1 MYLRPSMITNTLNYL
16 DQNTPFRISE
26 LRNGFQKLIR
36 AERFRNYRFC
46 VFVDSLDE
54 YKGDSVDHNML
65 AKSLKEMAEC
75 EDVKVICSARP
86 YTEFL
91 DTFKS
96 GGRTIDLHDLTRDDI
111 RRFSRAS
118 LMSILKDSEFGN
130 SREEVLEFMDRIV
143 NMADGVFL
151 WAPGCNLAVAG

>member
-1 MYLRPSMITNTLNYL
+1 
-16 DQNTPFRISE
+16 
-26 LRNGFQKLIR
+26 
-36 AERFRNYRFC
+36 
-46 VFVDSLDE
+46 
-54 YKGDSVDHNML
+54 ML

-96 GGRTIDLHDLTRDDI
+96 GGRTINLHDLTRDDI
-111 RRFSRAS
+111 CRFSRAS

-130 SREEVLEFMDRIV
+130 SREEVLEFADRIV
-143 NMADGVFL
+143 IMADGVFL
-151 WAPGCNLAVAG
+151 WARLVVILLSRVSGILHSDPRDSHARLESTPKDLNGLFRKMLEDIDDEVRKQFR